1 MSQTLIANL
10 DIEAKLAG
18 LPLATALQR
27 RLSALGTL
35 LRVFARDDDDV
46 LVLPTPLPH
55 DRLPRLLDLPVPRLE
70 IAGEQRGSAAWSAAR
85 SPKHRPRD
93 LHAQALA
100 KVAALRSST
109 FEVHPAPLPREAML
123 QLSPLSPLGTT
134 TRATSAATLALHRSF
149 GWALAQRIDAAL
161 PGAAMLA
168 TIAEVESW
176 LCDLEARSGTSAW
189 IGKHPL
195 SAAGRQ
201 RIRGK
206 GPLDEAQRAPLQRM
220 LAAHEPLLFEPWH
233 ERIAD
238 VGCCGRVLDDGSVAL
253 LPAHRQ
259 LVASDGAFQGIV
271 VERAALDELGGAEA
285 HELSRVA
292 AAVGGALAALGYRGP
307 YGLDAWTY
315 RCADGGRGFQALGEL
330 NARCTFGLVAHALAQ
345 RAFAADASATRC
357 TLHFQ
362 PPSQNEA
369 ESDAPRVVYELLRP
383 ALPDNVGAWLTV
395 EEGAP
400 SLPHPSLP

>member
-55 DRLPRLLDLPVPRLE
+55 DRLPRVLDLPVPRLE
-70 IAGEQRGSAAWSAAR
+70 IADDGRGSLAWSAAS

-100 KVAALRSST
+100 RVAALSSSA
-109 FEVHPAPLPREAML
+109 FELPPTPPPYEAML
-123 QLSPLSPLGTT
+123 RLSPLGRTT
-134 TRATSAATLALHRSF
+134 TRFTSAATLALHRSF

-168 TIAEVESW
+168 TIAEVEAW
-176 LCDLEARSGTSAW
+176 LRDLEAHSATSAW

-238 VGCCGRVLDDGSVAL
+238 VGCCGRVLDDGRVAL

-271 VERAALDELGGAEA
+271 VEREALDELSAAEG

-307 YGLDAWTY
+307 YGLDAWAF
-315 RCADGGRGFQALGEL
+315 RRADGAARRGFQAFGEL
-330 NARCTFGLVAHALAQ
+330 NARCTFGLVAQALAQ
-345 RAFAADASATRC
+345 RAFAAHPGATRC

-362 PPSQNEA
+362 PPKPHEDPH
-369 ESDAPRVVYELLRP
+369 EDPPVVYEILRP
-383 ALPDNVGAWLTV
+383 AAPDNVGAWLTV
-395 EEGAP
+395 QERAP
-400 SLPHPSLP
+400 SLP